1 MRRSVPFLFTVASLV
16 VLAGFGGGLSADADA
31 DTPATVAPSVGAPA
45 ADAPAADAPAAEAS
59 GSGALLAQASP
70 PPSEPPPL
78 LNLQIF
84 PKDTPRSEVIQTMR
98 QFCFALG
105 VRCEHCHVEEKPD
118 GTQDFASD
126 ENPNKDKARAM
137 IRMANRI
144 NQELLATIPDRHDPP
159 IGVTCYTCHHG
170 LPYPET
176 LVDRLRDTG
185 SPDSAVAELRQL
197 RETADLGRFDVS
209 ERGVLE
215 SARTLAAAGHSM
227 QALAVLAENA
237 AIHPES
243 NATHM
248 TIAEIHAA
256 NGDTVQA
263 IQTLKVVLTKDPEN
277 RRARQMME
285 RWSQR

>member
-1 MRRSVPFLFTVASLV
+1 MRRSVPFSFTVASLV
-16 VLAGFGGGLSADADA
+16 VLAGFGRGLSVAA
-31 DTPATVAPSVGAPA
+31 DTPAD
-45 ADAPAADAPAAEAS
+45 ADAPAAVAPAAVAD
-59 GSGALLAQASP
+59 APVAQATP
-70 PPSEPPPL
+70 APSEPQPL

-137 IRMANRI
+137 IQMANRI
-144 NQELLATIPDRHDPP
+144 NQELLTAIPDRHDPP
-159 IGVTCYTCHHG
+159 LGVTCYTCHHG
-170 LPYPET
+170 LSHPET
-176 LVDRLRDTG
+176 LADKLREFE
-185 SPDSAVAELRQL
+185 SPDSAVAELRHL

-209 ERGVLE
+209 ERGVIE
-215 SARTLAAAGHSM
+215 SARTLAASGHSA

-237 AIHPES
+237 IIHPES
-243 NATHM
+243 NATHA

-263 IQTLKVVLTKDPEN
+263 IKTLKVILTKDPEN